1 MYARQKCFHSWM
13 RLLLTSIVVLIEQ
26 DVELGQLRQALE
38 QLRVEKEQEKGRANK
53 LAEELDGEYS
63 LIGLSNEATFLL
75 DGIP

>member
-1 MYARQKCFHSWM
+1 MNSKSALHSWI
-13 RLLLTSIVVLIEQ
+13 RLLLVSIVVLVEQ